1 MDSSDFGFPTKLAT
15 ALEAIGNTPIVKL
28 QKIVPEGCADVYV
41 KLEAFNPTGSKKDR
55 MALSMIEGAER
66 RGELRPGMTVVEYS
80 GGSTGS
86 SLAFVC
92 AVKGYHFHAISADPF
107 GKEKLDTM
115 RALGA
120 DLEVMESPGGEITAD
135 VVGGMIA
142 RAAELAKNEDYFFTD
157 QLNNDD
163 IVPGFERMGDEIIE
177 QIDGPIDAFCD
188 SVGTAGSLLGVRES
202 FQKAGQKTR
211 IIALEPAS
219 SPIMTEG
226 RKGGHKVE
234 GIGLGFIVPHL
245 EGKPYDEARTV
256 EESVARETAVRLARE
271 EGIFAGTS
279 SGMNVAGALEL
290 AAELGPGKIVVAIAV
305 DTGLKYLSEGLFFQ

>member
-1 MDSSDFGFPTKLAT
+1 MDSSEFGFPTKLAT
-15 ALEAIGNTPIVKL
+15 ALGAIGNTPIVKL
-28 QKIVPEGCADVYV
+28 QKIVPKGCADIFV

-55 MALSMIEGAER
+55 MALSMVEGAER
-66 RGELRPGMTVVEYS
+66 RGELLPGMTVVEYS

-86 SLAFVC
+86 SLAFIC
-92 AVKGYHFHAISADPF
+92 AVKGYHFHVISADPF

-115 RALGA
+115 RAFGA
-120 DLEVMESPGGEITAD
+120 DLEVMDSPSGQITAE

-142 RAAELAKNEDYFFTD
+142 RATELAEDGNYFFTD

-163 IVPGFERMGDEIIE
+163 IILGFERMGDEIIE

-188 SVGTAGSLLGVRES
+188 SVGTAGSLLGVRGA
-202 FQKAGQKTR
+202 FQKAGQNTR
-211 IIALEPAS
+211 IVALEPAS
-219 SPIMTEG
+219 SPIMTGG

-234 GIGLGFIVPHL
+234 GVGLGFIVPHL
-245 EGKPYDEARTV
+245 KGKPYDEARAI

-271 EGIFAGTS
+271 EGIFAGIS

-290 AAELGPGKIVVAIAV
+290 AAELGPGKTVVAIAV
-305 DTGLKYLSEGLFFQ
+305 DTGLKYLSEGLFSQ